1 MRTSQGLTA
10 LGGLLALTLAG
21 GCVSLAEY
29 DQVKLAN
36 RTLQAEK
43 EQLATDLTDTRSVA
57 ESLRGRVNSL
67 EGEVSTKDQLAA
79 SLQQEVD
86 RMHEAFR
93 KAQGA
98 LENAAANPLP
108 SGPVVLETKL
118 PPALDSALKQFAEQ
132 YPSAVSYDPKRGTVK
147 WKSDLLFALGSD
159 VVREDAM
166 EALKSFTDIIKS
178 TAAAEFEVVVVGH
191 TDDRPIKRETT
202 AAAHPTNWHLSVH
215 RSIAVCNVL
224 QRDGYDS
231 KRIGVMGYGEYRPVQ
246 ANSSE
251 EARAKNRRVEIY
263 LIPRGALVPT
273 ASAEIWTAPDYGL
286 AFLKAAP

>member
-1 MRTSQGLTA
+1 MAAASGL
-10 LGGLLALTLAG
+10 LGLALTG

-29 DQVKLAN
+29 DHVKLAN

-57 ESLRGRVNSL
+57 ESLRGRVTSL
-67 EGEVSTKDQLAA
+67 EGELSTKDQLVGN
-79 SLQQEVD
+79 LQQEND
-86 RMHEAFR
+86 RLHEAFR

-108 SGPVVLETKL
+108 GGPVVLETKL

-132 YPSAVSYDPKRGTVK
+132 YPSAVSYDPKHGTVK

-159 VVREDAM
+159 VVREDAL
-166 EALKSFTDIIKS
+166 EALKSFTGIIKGA
-178 TAAAEFEVVVVGH
+178 AAAEFEVVVVGH
-191 TDDRPIKRETT
+191 TDDRPIKREAT

-215 RSIAVCNVL
+215 RAISVSNVL
-224 QRDGYDS
+224 QRDGYDPN
-231 KRIGVMGYGEYRPVQ
+231 RVGVMGYGEYRPVL

-273 ASAEIWTAPDYGL
+273 ASAEVWTAPDYGL
-286 AFLKAAP
+286 AFLKPAP